1 MKNLKQH
8 IRPLP
13 YYSTAVTNDER
24 WLANELRR
32 EFVPKIAHRFKG
44 HHLSGFSNDF
54 IISFIRKYKKTH
66 PFFFKTDIASSI
78 HLSATLI

>member
-54 IISFIRKYKKTH
+54 IISFIRKYKKTQLRIMH
-66 PFFFKTDIASSI
+66 EMNSV
-78 HLSATLI
+78 LR